1 MDFTIIYM
9 KKLAEE
15 RYCNNCRYY
24 LPYFVII
31 NNKFYDIGGDC
42 VNNNPYYPPMLIPS
56 EVDGNC
62 KCWESKYD
70 GNGIPF

>member
-1 MDFTIIYM
+1 M

-24 LPYFVII
+24 LARIV
-31 NNKFYDIGGDC
+31 NVNRKFYDIGGDC
-42 VNNNPYYPPMLIPS
+42 INYNPSYHPEFIPS

-62 KCWESKYD
+62 KCWESKD
-70 GNGIPF
+70 SDDIPF